1 MLSKKLL
8 LITSIFISFVCQAQ
22 PVNEHSQRFLRNNFT
37 AFTNGQSFCQSAV
50 VTHKN
55 MKTCF
60 PVFNT
65 SEHVGLKFKL
75 PDGSYMPVQQGE
87 MAATIDT
94 TNDSS
99 FNTEITL
106 NCTGKC
112 DVVYSGAINNMEGL
126 ICNEFGCKPWK

>member
-1 MLSKKLL
+1 MLTKRFLL
-8 LITSIFISFVCQAQ
+8 GFSIFNSCVCQAH
-22 PVNEHSQRFLRNNFT
+22 PVNQHSEKLMGNNFT
-37 AFTNGQSFCQSAV
+37 AFTNGQSYCLSAID
-50 VTHKN
+50 THKN

-75 PDGSYMPVQQGE
+75 PDGSFMLIQQGE

-94 TNDSS
+94 TKDSS
-99 FNTEITL
+99 FNTVIAL